1 MHARQR
7 RIIEAGIAETID
19 PLLRL
24 QPAAERTNA
33 ERLGTQRAGEHGV
46 IGIGVMRNSV
56 DREARVELERREC
69 GVDATAVV
77 ERRGRFAA
85 RIILGDRY
93 SFVWDKRL

>member
-46 IGIGVMRNSV
+46 SGIGVLRNRV
-56 DREARVELERREC
+56 DSAARVELERRAC
-69 GVDATAVV
+69 GVDDIAVV
-77 ERRGRFAA
+77 ELRGRFAA
-85 RIILGDRY
+85 LAEERRGRKERDTT
-93 SFVWDKRL
+93 